1 MLGSGPAGRKGMRIA
16 GGKTNNGHGHERKDD
31 MIGFEL
37 TPEQKTLQ
45 ERARRFAEEVILP
58 VAAQHDREGA
68 FPLDVME
75 KAHQQGFFTPLVPK
89 KYGGQGLG
97 VLDNC
102 IIAEELAAGCMGI
115 YVSIFVS
122 TLALYPIIRFGTEE
136 QKERFLKP
144 FCSKFSIASYC
155 LSEMTVGSDP
165 ASMRTTAVL
174 EGDHYLLNGTKMWIT
189 NGGYADFYLVF
200 ATTDPQKRHKGIISL
215 IVPSKLEGVV
225 PGEPIDKMGQRA
237 SNTTSVVFKNVR
249 VPKENL
255 LGGEGEGFK
264 KAMAALD
271 ITRPMIAIGSVGI
284 ARSALELATQYAK
297 KRVQF
302 GVPIAQHQAVQ
313 FMLADMAKDIEA
325 ARLLVW
331 KAAWLADQG
340 VRNSK
345 EAAMAK
351 AFGADVAMR
360 VTTDAVQIYGGVGY
374 TKWHPVEKLM
384 RDAKVIQIYE
394 GTAQIM
400 RLVIARQLLQ
410 ETEGTLY

>member
-1 MLGSGPAGRKGMRIA
+1 
-16 GGKTNNGHGHERKDD
+16 
-31 MIGFEL
+31 MIGFDL
-37 TPEQKTLQ
+37 TTEQKSLQ
-45 ERARRFAEEVILP
+45 EKAWRFSKEVILP
-58 VAAQHDREGA
+58 VAAKHDRDGT
-68 FPLDVME
+68 FPLDIMG
-75 KAHQQGFFTPLVPK
+75 KAHQEGFFTPLVPK

-97 VLDNC
+97 LLDTC
-102 IIAEELAAGCMGI
+102 IISEELAAGCMGI

-122 TLALYPIIRFGTEE
+122 TLALYPIIKFGTED

-155 LSEMTVGSDP
+155 LSEMTGGSDP

-174 EGDHYLLNGTKMWIT
+174 DGDHYLLNGAKMWVT
-189 NGGYADFYLVF
+189 NGGYADFYVVF
-200 ATTDPQKRHKGIISL
+200 ATTDPAKKHKGIISL
-215 IVPSKLEGVV
+215 IVPSNLEGLSH
-225 PGEPIDKMGQRA
+225 GEPIDKMGQRA
-237 SNTTSVVFKNVR
+237 SNTTSLTFKNVR

-255 LGGEGEGFK
+255 LGGGGEGFK

-271 ITRPMIAIGSVGI
+271 ITRPVVAIGSVGL
-284 ARSALELATQYAK
+284 ARTALELATQYAK
-297 KRVQF
+297 RRIQF

-340 VRNSK
+340 IRNSK
-345 EAAMAK
+345 EAAIAK
-351 AFGADVAMR
+351 AFAADMAMR
-360 VTTDAVQIYGGVGY
+360 VTTDAVQIYGGMGY

-400 RLVIARQLLQ
+400 RLIIARRLLE
-410 ETEGTLY
+410 ETERTL

>member
-1 MLGSGPAGRKGMRIA
+1 
-16 GGKTNNGHGHERKDD
+16 
-31 MIGFEL
+31 MIGFDL
-37 TPEQKTLQ
+37 TPEQKSLQ
-45 ERARRFAEEVILP
+45 EKARRFSKEVIIP
-58 VAAQHDREGA
+58 VASKHDRDGT
-68 FPLDVME
+68 FPLDIME
-75 KAHQQGFFTPLVPK
+75 KAHQEGFFTPLVPK

-97 VLDNC
+97 LLDTC
-102 IIAEELAAGCMGI
+102 IISEELSAGCMGI

-122 TLALYPIIRFGTEE
+122 TLALYPIIKFGTED

-155 LSEMTVGSDP
+155 LSEVTGGSDP

-174 EGDHYLLNGTKMWIT
+174 EGDHYLLNGAKMWVT
-189 NGGYADFYLVF
+189 NGGYADFYVVF
-200 ATTDPQKRHKGIISL
+200 ATTDPAKKHKGIISL
-215 IVPSKLEGVV
+215 IVPSHLEGLSH
-225 PGEPIDKMGQRA
+225 GEPIDKMGQRA
-237 SNTTSVVFKNVR
+237 SNTTSLTFENVK

-255 LGGEGEGFK
+255 LGGGGEGFK

-271 ITRPMIAIGSVGI
+271 ITRPVVAIGSVGL
-284 ARSALELATQYAK
+284 ARTALELATQYAK
-297 KRVQF
+297 RRIQF

-340 VRNSK
+340 IRNSK
-345 EAAMAK
+345 EAAIAK
-351 AFGADVAMR
+351 AFAADMAMR
-360 VTTDAVQIYGGVGY
+360 VTTDAVQIYGGMGY

-400 RLVIARQLLQ
+400 RLIIARRLLE
-410 ETEGTLY
+410 ETEKSL

>member
-1 MLGSGPAGRKGMRIA
+1 
-16 GGKTNNGHGHERKDD
+16 
-31 MIGFEL
+31 MIGFDL
-37 TPEQKTLQ
+37 SPEQRALQ
-45 ERARRFAEEVILP
+45 ERARRFAREVILP
-58 VAAQHDREGA
+58 VADRHDREGT

-75 KAHQQGFFTPLVPK
+75 KAHQEGYLTPLVPK
-89 KYGGQGLG
+89 EYGGGGLG

-136 QKERFLKP
+136 QKERFLRP
-144 FCSKFSIASYC
+144 FCSKFSLASYC
-155 LSEMTVGSDP
+155 LSEVTVGSDP

-174 EGDHYLLNGTKMWIT
+174 DGDHYLLNGTKMWIT

-200 ATTDPQKRHKGIISL
+200 ATMDPEKRHKGIICL
-215 IVPSKLEGVV
+215 IVPSHLEGVSH
-225 PGEPIDKMGQRA
+225 GEPIDKMGQRA
-237 SNTTSVVFKNVR
+237 SNTTSVTFRQVR

-255 LGGEGEGFK
+255 LGGEAEGFK

-271 ITRPMIAIGSVGI
+271 ITRPMIAMGAVGV
-284 ARSALELATQYAK
+284 ARSAMELATRYAK
-297 KRVQF
+297 KRIQF
-302 GVPIAQHQAVQ
+302 GVPIAQHQAIQ
-313 FMLADMAKDIEA
+313 FLLADMAKDIEA
-325 ARLLVW
+325 ARLLVY

-340 VRNSK
+340 IRNSK
-345 EAAMAK
+345 EAAIAK
-351 AFGADVAMR
+351 AFAADVAMK
-360 VTTDAVQIYGGVGY
+360 VTTDAVQIYGGLGY

-400 RLVIARQLLQ
+400 RLIIARQMLRD
-410 ETEGTLY
+410 TESALF

>member
-1 MLGSGPAGRKGMRIA
+1 
-16 GGKTNNGHGHERKDD
+16 
-31 MIGFEL
+31 MIGFDL
-37 TPEQKTLQ
+37 TPEQKVLQ
-45 ERARRFAEEVILP
+45 EKARRFSKEVILP
-58 VAAQHDREGA
+58 VAAQHDRDGT

-75 KAHQQGFFTPLVPK
+75 KAYQGGFFTPLVPK

-97 VLDNC
+97 VLDTC
-102 IIAEELAAGCMGI
+102 ILSEELAAGCMGI

-122 TLALYPIIRFGTEE
+122 TLALYPIIKFGTEE

-155 LSEMTVGSDP
+155 LSETTVGSDP
-165 ASMRTTAVL
+165 ASMRATAIL
-174 EGDHYLLNGTKMWIT
+174 DGDHYVLNGTKMWIT

-200 ATTDPQKRHKGIISL
+200 ATTAPQKKHKGIISL
-215 IVPSKLEGVV
+215 IVPSKLEGIT

-237 SNTTSVVFKNVR
+237 SNTTSVIFKDVR

-271 ITRPMIAIGSVGI
+271 ITRPMIAVGSVGI
-284 ARSALELATQYAK
+284 ARTALELAIDYAK
-297 KRVQF
+297 KRIQF
-302 GVPIAQHQAVQ
+302 GVPIAQHQAIQ
-313 FMLADMAKDIEA
+313 FMLAEMAKDIEA

-351 AFGADVAMR
+351 AFAADMAMR
-360 VTTDAVQIYGGVGY
+360 ATTDAVQIYGGMGY

-410 ETEGTLY
+410 EREKTLF

>member
-1 MLGSGPAGRKGMRIA
+1 
-16 GGKTNNGHGHERKDD
+16 
-31 MIGFEL
+31 MIGFEF
-37 TPEQKTLQ
+37 TKEQRALQ
-45 ERARRFAEEVILP
+45 ERARQFSKKEILP
-58 VAAQHDREGA
+58 VAAKHDREGT
-68 FPLDVME
+68 FPLQVME
-75 KAHQQGFFTPLVPK
+75 KAHHEGFFTPLVPK

-102 IIAEELAAGCMGI
+102 IISEELAAGCMGM

-122 TLALYPIIRFGTEE
+122 TLALYPIIKFGTED
-136 QKERFLKP
+136 QRERFLKP

-155 LSEMTVGSDP
+155 LSEVTVGSDP
-165 ASMRTTAVL
+165 ASMRTTAKL
-174 EGDHYLLNGTKMWIT
+174 DGDHYLLSGAKMWIT

-200 ATTDPQKRHKGIISL
+200 ATTDPEKKHKGIISL
-215 IVPSKLEGVV
+215 IVPSNLEGIRH
-225 PGEPIDKMGQRA
+225 GEPIDKMGQRA
-237 SNTTSVVFKNVR
+237 SNTTTVIFENVR

-284 ARSALELATQYAK
+284 ARTALELATQYAK
-297 KRVQF
+297 KRIQF

-340 VRNSK
+340 IRNSK

-351 AFGADVAMR
+351 ALAADVAMR
-360 VTTDAVQIYGGVGY
+360 ATTDAVQIYGGMGY

-400 RLVIARQLLQ
+400 RLVIARQLLR
-410 ETEGTLY
+410 ETERTLF

>member
-1 MLGSGPAGRKGMRIA
+1 
-16 GGKTNNGHGHERKDD
+16 
-31 MIGFEL
+31 MIGFDL
-37 TPEQKTLQ
+37 TPEQKILQ
-45 ERARRFAEEVILP
+45 EKARKFAKEVISP
-58 VAAQHDREGA
+58 VAAKHDQEGT
-68 FPLDVME
+68 FPLEVME
-75 KAHQQGFFTPLVPK
+75 KAHREGFFTPLVPK
-89 KYGGQGLG
+89 QHGGQGLG

-102 IIAEELAAGCMGI
+102 IMSEELAAGCMGM

-155 LSEMTVGSDP
+155 LSELTVGSDP
-165 ASMRTTAVL
+165 ASMKTIAVL
-174 EGDHYLLNGTKMWIT
+174 DGDHYVLNGTKMWIT

-200 ATTDPQKRHKGIISL
+200 ATTDPQKKHKGIISL
-215 IVPSKLEGVV
+215 IVSSSLEGVSH
-225 PGEPIDKMGQRA
+225 GEPIDKMGQRA
-237 SNTTSVVFKNVR
+237 SNTTAVTFKNVR
-249 VPKENL
+249 VPTDNL

-271 ITRPMIAIGSVGI
+271 ITRPMIAIGAVGI
-284 ARSALELATQYAK
+284 ARTAMELASQYAM

-302 GVPIAQHQAVQ
+302 GVPIARHQAIQ

-325 ARLLVW
+325 ARLLVY

-340 VRNSK
+340 IRNSK
-345 EAAMAK
+345 EASIAK
-351 AFGADVAMR
+351 AFAADMAMR
-360 VTTDAVQIYGGVGY
+360 VTTDAVQIYGGMGY

-394 GTAQIM
+394 GSAQVM
-400 RLVIARQLLQ
+400 RMVIARQLLL
-410 ETEGTLY
+410 ETEKRMASSS